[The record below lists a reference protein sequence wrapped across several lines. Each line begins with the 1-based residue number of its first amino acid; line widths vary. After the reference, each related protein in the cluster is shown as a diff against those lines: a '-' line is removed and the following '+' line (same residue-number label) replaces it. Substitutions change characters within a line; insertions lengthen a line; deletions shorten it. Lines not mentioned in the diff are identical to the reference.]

1 MGRFT
6 IAIVCAL
13 AVCAGPA
20 AAQTQIQPPITL
32 PPPPGAGAPPS
43 APLQILPPTISAD
56 LRIVW
61 EVKNRFRLFR
71 READFLKHVAAQSIK
86 SVLAAEQIMA
96 TETDGRGWARAM
108 LGNLCIDQMGGV
120 VTTYERDGARESYLA
135 PSDHR
140 VEMRI
145 IGASPEATC
154 AWVFDEGEGAP
165 RSYTGP
171 CREEIRI
178 RLLYGKNTNVTVDVS
193 NPGAPPLRA
202 TEQVVVR
209 DLLIAGLGDSIAA
222 GEGNPDRPVTL
233 SDEGFCFRR
242 FGTGSEY
249 YRPGRATYTGDRSCE
264 ASPQA
269 TSQLPE
275 WTRLGARWMSQAC
288 HRSLYSYQIRTALA
302 LAVENPHIAV
312 TFLPLA
318 CSGATIEAGVL
329 GSMRARELNCAPD
342 KNCPSTVP
350 AQISQ
355 LQGYLAT
362 ARRTRPNRALDLV
375 LLTVGA
381 NDVDFSGLVANVII
395 DATRERV
402 LFNSMISSPESAES
416 ALTRALPGNFAKLRA
431 ALKPMVGGDLS
442 RVVFVSYGNPAL
454 RPDGSACGGGQTG
467 FDVHPAFKVDGDRM
481 RSVAEFVGRR
491 FLPILKSI
499 ATCAGN
505 ACASPAD
512 RMTFVDAHQQA
523 FMGHGVCARSEQ
535 DPEFD
540 RACFLP
546 DGKSF
551 ASSPVQAAT
560 EPLTCGAASSE
571 FRAYAPRARWVRT
584 ANDSYFAAMTYPEG
598 LPATLQ
604 PTDIHDATW
613 GVISAVY
620 GGAVHPTAEGHA
632 AMADAAVAAARQV
645 LNLGAGA
652 AEVSREALPPPQ

>member
-13 AVCAGPA
+13 AACGPA
-20 AAQTQIQPPITL
+20 VAQTQIQPPIT
-32 PPPPGAGAPPS
+32 APPS
-43 APLQILPPTISAD
+43 APLQILPPTISHD

-96 TETDGRGWARAM
+96 AETDGRGWARAM

-120 VTTYERDGARESYLA
+120 VTTCERDGARENYLA
-135 PSDHR
+135 PADHR

-145 IGASPEATC
+145 AGASPQATC
-154 AWVFDEGEGAP
+154 AWVFDEGEGPP
-165 RSYTGP
+165 RTFTGP
-171 CREEIRI
+171 CEEEVRI
-178 RLLYGKNTNVTVDVS
+178 RLLYGKTTNVTVDVS

-264 ASPQA
+264 ASTHA
-269 TSQLPE
+269 SSQLPE

-288 HRSLYSYQIRTALA
+288 HRSLYGYQIRTALA
-302 LAVENPHIAV
+302 LAIENPHVAV

-318 CSGATIEAGVL
+318 CTGATIEAGVL
-329 GSMRARELNCAPD
+329 GSQRARELNCAPD

-350 AQISQ
+350 AQITQ

-362 ARRTRPNRALDLV
+362 ARRTRPNRTLDLV

-381 NDVDFSGLVANVII
+381 NDIDFSGLVANVII

-402 LFNSMISSPESAES
+402 LFNSMLASPESAES
-416 ALTRALPGNFAKLRA
+416 ALTRALPGNFAKLRGGVEADGGRRSLACRVRLIRQSRA
-431 ALKPMVGGDLS
+431 ASGRFRLRRRAERLRRASGVQGGRGSHAPGGRICRRTVPSNPQEHRDLRGQCLRQSS
-442 RVVFVSYGNPAL
+442 RPHDIRRCASAGVHGARRVRAL
-454 RPDGSACGGGQTG
+454 RAGPRIRPRMLPARGQDVQRQARCRPRPSRSPAARRRRNSAPTRRGPAGSAPPTT
-467 FDVHPAFKVDGDRM
+467 
-481 RSVAEFVGRR
+481 
-491 FLPILKSI
+491 PI
-499 ATCAGN
+499 
-505 ACASPAD
+505 SP
-512 RMTFVDAHQQA
+512 R
-523 FMGHGVCARSEQ
+523 
-535 DPEFD
+535 
-540 RACFLP
+540 
-546 DGKSF
+546 
-551 ASSPVQAAT
+551 
-560 EPLTCGAASSE
+560 
-571 FRAYAPRARWVRT
+571 
-584 ANDSYFAAMTYPEG
+584 
-598 LPATLQ
+598 
-604 PTDIHDATW
+604 
-613 GVISAVY
+613 
-620 GGAVHPTAEGHA
+620 
-632 AMADAAVAAARQV
+632 
-645 LNLGAGA
+645 
-652 AEVSREALPPPQ
+652 